1 MKVSQSPFGND
12 ALLFTI
18 ENDHGVSLEVSNF
31 GARIVSLYVPTDS
44 GWRNIVLGFD
54 SLENY
59 KKETHYG
66 ATIGRVAGR
75 IKNGEFL
82 LGETM
87 YKTSVNES
95 GNTLHGGNP
104 GFDEKTWSYEVEEA
118 DHSASI
124 TFSTNS
130 PDGENGFPGNLEVSV
145 TYTLDN
151 LNIWSVSYQ
160 AKSDKDTIFNPTNH
174 VYFNLTG
181 HPSISIED
189 HSLQIS
195 SEKFAPVNTDTT
207 VIGEKRSVN
216 GTAFDFRTLKKI
228 KTAFESNDVQV
239 KRVQGIDHPFFLT
252 CPGLD
257 QTVARLISPDEK
269 ITVEVY
275 TEETAIIV
283 YTANFVEGVPHM
295 HGEKLIQH
303 GGITFETQA
312 APGAIEFEDFG
323 DIILLAGKTYTS
335 QTNYK
340 IDVRS

>member
-1 MKVSQSPFGND
+1 MKVSQNPFGND
-12 ALLFTI
+12 ALLLTI
-18 ENDHGVSLEVSNF
+18 ENDNGVRLEVSNF

-44 GWRNIVLGFD
+44 GPKNIVLGFD
-54 SLENY
+54 SLEDY
-59 KKETHYG
+59 KMETHYG

-75 IKNGEFL
+75 IKNGEFS
-82 LGETM
+82 LGETL
-87 YKTSVNES
+87 YKTSVNQS
-95 GNTLHGGNP
+95 GNTLHGGKP
-104 GFDEKTWSYEVEEA
+104 GFDEKTWRYEVEET
-118 DHSASI
+118 DQSASI

-151 LNIWSVSYQ
+151 LNVWSVSYQ
-160 AKSDKDTIFNPTNH
+160 AKSDKNTIFNPTNH

-181 HPSISIED
+181 HPSISIEE

-195 SEKFAPVNTDTT
+195 SEEFAPVNADTT

-216 GTAFDFRTLKKI
+216 GTVFDFRSSKKI
-228 KTAFESNDVQV
+228 KSAFKSNDAQV

-252 CPGLD
+252 CSGLD
-257 QTVARLISPDEK
+257 QTAAKLISPDEK
-269 ITVEVY
+269 ITVEVH

-283 YTANFVEGVPHM
+283 YTANFVEGVPLM

-323 DIILLAGKTYTS
+323 DVILLAGETYTS
-335 QTNYK
+335 KTKYK
-340 IDVRS
+340 IGIRS